1 MAQLVRQC
9 QVSEMIN
16 VDLRRVNAATVVSI
30 DCLGSPVHWVRKAL
44 CLHGYPGL
52 TGLDL
57 PPTLLDFITVLLR
70 TRETEAPA
78 GGLLGD
84 GRV

>member
-1 MAQLVRQC
+1 MAQLVRQG
-9 QVSEMIN
+9 QVPEMIN
-16 VDLRRVNAATVVSI
+16 VDQRRVNSATVVST
-30 DCLGSPVHWVRKAL
+30 DCPDGPVDRVRKAL

-57 PPTLLDFITVLLR
+57 PPTLSDFITVVLR